1 MMAWIMF
8 LVMLVLLLF
17 GFPMMVPLI
26 VGAVVGFVMMF
37 DGFDR
42 MDFFIQQMLAGIRP
56 TALIAVPMFIL
67 AADIMT
73 RGQSAD
79 RKSVV

>member
-26 VGAVVGFVMMF
+26 IGAVVGFVMMF

-56 TALIAVPMFIL
+56 TALLPIVWLIW
-67 AADIMT
+67 
-73 RGQSAD
+73 
-79 RKSVV
+79 

>member
-1 MMAWIMF
+1 MF

-42 MDFFIQQMLAGIRP
+42 MDFFIQQMLA
-56 TALIAVPMFIL
+56 
-67 AADIMT
+67 
-73 RGQSAD
+73 
-79 RKSVV
+79 